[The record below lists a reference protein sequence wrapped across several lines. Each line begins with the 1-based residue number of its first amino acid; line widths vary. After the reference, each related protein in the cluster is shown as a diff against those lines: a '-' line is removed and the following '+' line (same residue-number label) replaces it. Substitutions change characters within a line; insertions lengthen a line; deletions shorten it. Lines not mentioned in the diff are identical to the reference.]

1 MDILRS
7 DQGRRR
13 RIKQIALWGAAAMA
27 VALTMLGLAR
37 LSPAAPSVDRSTV
50 VIDAVRRGPMR
61 REVRGTGKLIP
72 ESIRWIPASTEGRIE
87 RIDIQP
93 GTAVRPD
100 SILLEMSNS
109 ELQLQ
114 ALQAESE
121 LRAAEAALREL
132 KVRLRSQ
139 QLDQE
144 ASAARVA
151 ADYKQAKLRA
161 DADAELARQ
170 GLIANLNRQIS
181 QSEAE
186 ELAHR
191 NDIERK
197 RLEIAGDSAAAQI
210 AAQEAAVEQR
220 RAIAMF
226 RRTQVEA
233 LRVRAGMDGVLQQ
246 VPVEVGQRVMPGA
259 NLARVAQPGRLKAVI
274 KVPETEARD
283 VQVGLGA
290 MVDTRNGSIR
300 GHVARIDPAAQN
312 GTVTVDI
319 ALDGPLPK
327 VARPDLT
334 VDGTIELERL
344 DDVLYVGRPVQA
356 VADGRIG
363 VFRLDPDG
371 LSATRVKVQL
381 GRSSVST
388 IEIREGLQA
397 GDRIVISDTSAW
409 DGNDRIRLN

>member
-61 REVRGTGKLIP
+61 REVRGTGTLIP

>member
-61 REVRGTGKLIP
+61 REVRGTGTLIP

-121 LRAAEAALREL
+121 L
-132 KVRLRSQ
+132 
-139 QLDQE
+139 
-144 ASAARVA
+144 RVA

-220 RAIAMF
+220 RAIAIF

>member
-61 REVRGTGKLIP
+61 REVRGTGTLIP

-220 RAIAMF
+220 RAIAIF